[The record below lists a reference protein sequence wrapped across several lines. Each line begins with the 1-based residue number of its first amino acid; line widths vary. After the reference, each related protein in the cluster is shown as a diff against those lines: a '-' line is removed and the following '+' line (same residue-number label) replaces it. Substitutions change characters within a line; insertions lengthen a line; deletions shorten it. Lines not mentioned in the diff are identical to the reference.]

1 VEADYDIDTLVP
13 GLFSMGHRKYPEIDR
28 VQWMKPELAR
38 IKLNPALGVF
48 IDRLEQEL
56 RL

>member
-1 VEADYDIDTLVP
+1 
-13 GLFSMGHRKYPEIDR
+13 
-28 VQWMKPELAR
+28 MKPELAR